1 MRIKIVAPALAAV
14 LLAAGS
20 AGAQER
26 VDQRKATG
34 ATGVVEIHNM
44 SGSVRVVG
52 WGRNEVHVTGTLG
65 RGSERL
71 TIADEGGR
79 LVVRVAAPRSGSNN
93 RGSEI
98 EVRIPARKTVNVRT
112 VSADVEVREVTG
124 VAEAH
129 SVSGNVAVAGRP
141 REVIAES
148 RSGNVEFE
156 GQTEHVKAGSVS
168 GNVQVGGTVRDEVEA
183 SSVSGN
189 VAVTAAANGVRATSV
204 SGNVEVGSNSGRA
217 EVNSVSGDLR
227 VTGRRLHGA
236 FHTVSGNIFVSGD
249 LARDGTTTFNTHSG
263 EVELRI
269 APGSSAAVEV
279 STFSGDIRND
289 VSGARVTRSTRR
301 EHRFTV
307 GRGEARVSLRTF
319 SGDVTMTDR

>member
-1 MRIKIVAPALAAV
+1 MRIKIVVPVLAAA

-44 SGSVRVVG
+44 AGSVRVVG

-71 TIADEGGR
+71 TVADEGGR
-79 LVVRVAAPRSGSNN
+79 LVVRVATPRSGRNN
-93 RGSEI
+93 RGSDI
-98 EVRIPARKTVNVRT
+98 EVRVPARKTVNVRT
-112 VSADVEVREVTG
+112 VSADVEVREIAG
-124 VAEAH
+124 VVEAH
-129 SVSGNVAVAGRP
+129 SVSGNLVVNGRP

-148 RSGNVEFE
+148 RSGNVEFD
-156 GQTEHVKAGSVS
+156 GQTGHLKAGSVS
-168 GNVQVGGTVRDEVEA
+168 GNVQVGGTVREEVEA

-189 VAVTAAANGVRATSV
+189 VVVRAAANGVRATSV
-204 SGNVEVGSNSGRA
+204 SGNVEVGSASGRA

-227 VTGRRLHGA
+227 LTGRRLHGA
-236 FHTVSGNIFVSGD
+236 FQTVSGNIFVSGD

-263 EVELRI
+263 NVELRV
-269 APGSSAAVEV
+269 APGTSAAVDV
-279 STFSGDIRND
+279 STFSGGITTD
-289 VSGARVTRSTRR
+289 VAGALITRSSRR
-301 EHRFTV
+301 EQRFTM

-319 SGDVTMTDR
+319 SGDVKVVNR

>member
-1 MRIKIVAPALAAV
+1 MRIKIVVPVLAA

-44 SGSVRVVG
+44 AGSVRVVG

-71 TIADEGGR
+71 TVADEGGR
-79 LVVRVAAPRSGSNN
+79 LVVRVANPRSGRNN

-98 EVRIPARKTVNVRT
+98 EVRVPVRKTVNVRT
-112 VSADVEVREVTG
+112 VSADVDVREITG
-124 VAEAH
+124 VVEAR
-129 SVSGNVAVAGRP
+129 SVSGNLVVNGRP

-148 RSGNVEFE
+148 QSGNVEFD
-156 GQTEHVKAGSVS
+156 GQTGHLKASSVS
-168 GNVQVGGTVRDEVEA
+168 GNVQVGGTVREEVEA
-183 SSVSGN
+183 ASVSGN
-189 VAVTAAANGVRATSV
+189 VTVRAAANGVRATSV
-204 SGNVEVGSNSGRA
+204 SGNVEVGSASGRA

-227 VTGRRLHGA
+227 LTGRRLHGA
-236 FHTVSGNIFVSGD
+236 FQTVSGNIFVSGD

-263 EVELRI
+263 DVELRV
-269 APGSSAAVEV
+269 APGTSAAVDV
-279 STFSGDIRND
+279 STFSGSIVND
-289 VSGARVTRSTRR
+289 VAGARITHSNRR
-301 EHRFTV
+301 EQRFTM
-307 GRGEARVSLRTF
+307 GRGEARVSLRSF
-319 SGDVTMTDR
+319 SGDVKVVNR